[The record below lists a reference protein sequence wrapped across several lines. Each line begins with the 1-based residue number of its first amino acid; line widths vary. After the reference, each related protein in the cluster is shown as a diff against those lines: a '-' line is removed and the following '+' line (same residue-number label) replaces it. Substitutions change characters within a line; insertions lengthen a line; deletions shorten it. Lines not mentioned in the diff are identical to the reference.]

1 MDKKKQGKKREP
13 RQRIEKEYDQ
23 KMVDLARV
31 TRVMKGGKRMSF
43 RACIV
48 IGDRKGRVSYGVAK
62 GPDVQVAIGKAVR
75 AAEKQWLDVK
85 LTDTGTIPHEV
96 NCKFKSALILL
107 RPAPPGTG
115 IKAGGALRVV
125 LDLAGVKNIVA
136 KQLGAKNKI
145 NNVKAAYKA
154 LSALQETRNPG
165 LAKRSGAGKKQVTKE
180 ATKKEKKTDS

>member
-1 MDKKKQGKKREP
+1 MDKKQQNKRRGP
-13 RQRIEKEYDQ
+13 KQRIEKEYDQ

-48 IGDRKGRVSYGVAK
+48 IGDRKGRVSFGVAK

-75 AAEKQWLDVK
+75 AAEKDWLNVK

-96 NCKFKSALILL
+96 NLKFKSAHILL
-107 RPAPPGTG
+107 KPAKAGTG
-115 IKAGGALRVV
+115 VKAGGALRVV
-125 LDLAGVKNIVA
+125 LDLAGVKNVVA

-145 NNVKAAYKA
+145 NNVKAAYRA
-154 LSALQETRNPG
+154 LEQLKPINKEN
-165 LAKRSGAGKKQVTKE
+165 KKPKSEKPKE
-180 ATKKEKKTDS
+180 

>member
-1 MDKKKQGKKREP
+1 MNKKKQSKKREP

-48 IGDRKGRVSYGVAK
+48 IGDRKGRVSFGVAK
-62 GPDVQVAIGKAVR
+62 GPDVQIAIGKAVK
-75 AAEKQWLDVK
+75 AAEKDWINVN
-85 LTDTGTIPHEV
+85 LTESGTIPHEV
-96 NCKFKSALILL
+96 NIKFKSAHILL
-107 RPAPPGTG
+107 RPAKAGTG

-125 LDLAGVKNIVA
+125 LDLAGVKNVVA

-145 NNVKAAYKA
+145 NNVKAAYNA
-154 LSALQETRNPG
+154 LKSLQETRN
-165 LAKRSGAGKKQVTKE
+165 KKQVTKE
-180 ATKKEKKTDS
+180 KATKKIEETDN

>member
-1 MDKKKQGKKREP
+1 MMDKKQHNRKRGSRP
-13 RQRIEKEYDQ
+13 KIEKEYDQ

-62 GPDVQVAIGKAVR
+62 GPDVQIAIGKAVKE
-75 AAEKQWLDVK
+75 AEKDWIYVN

-96 NCKFKSALILL
+96 NCKFKSAHILI
-107 RPAPPGTG
+107 RPAKAGTG

-125 LDLAGVKNIVA
+125 LDLVGVKNVVA

-154 LSALQETRNPG
+154 LQFFKSQAPNNKAQTNNKSQRP
-165 LAKRSGAGKKQVTKE
+165 K
-180 ATKKEKKTDS
+180 